1 MTHRPWPD
9 KQRSLMLSVMKN
21 SNNITARFGQRVRQL
36 RTELGLSQEAFADK
50 CGLDRTYIS
59 GIERGVRNPTL
70 EVIAVI
76 ADGLGVRL
84 NELFTL

>member
-1 MTHRPWPD
+1 
-9 KQRSLMLSVMKN
+9 MLSGMKN
-21 SNNITARFGQRVRQL
+21 TKDITVRFGQRVKSL
-36 RTELGLSQEAFADK
+36 RLERGLSQEAFADK

-76 ADGLGVRL
+76 ADGLGINL
-84 NELFTL
+84 SDLFVL